1 MSIIRQT
8 SGIIRNTFINGI
20 IFLIPLVALGWVFSG
35 AISGILTFVGNAQ
48 NNPWVK
54 AHGGLLLL
62 LPVVLLVLIAFIFAL
77 GILVH
82 ITLLSRAKN
91 WLEHQVLDMMP
102 GYDFLKSMMEE
113 KLHVKQNDGV
123 PVLVQWHDS
132 QQLGILVD
140 EKGGRNVVFFPNSSI
155 LGGGAI
161 HIVDTTQVTRITLSL
176 TDLDNVLIRS
186 GGGLLG
192 QLDIKDVGNTV

>member
-1 MSIIRQT
+1 MSIIGQT
-8 SGIIRNTFINGI
+8 RGFIRNTFINGI

-35 AISGILTFVGNAQ
+35 AISGILTFVANTQ
-48 NNPWVK
+48 NNPLVK

-62 LPVVLLVLIAFIFAL
+62 LPVVILLLIAFIFAL

-82 ITLLSRAKN
+82 ITLLSRAKS

-113 KLHVKQNDGV
+113 KLHVKQDDGI
-123 PVLVQWHDS
+123 PVLVQWQDS

-140 EKGGRNVVFFPNSSI
+140 EKGSRNVIFFPNSTI
-155 LGGGAI
+155 FGGGEI
-161 HIVDTTQVTRITLSL
+161 HIVEATRVTRLNLSL
-176 TDLDNVLIRS
+176 TDLDNILIRS

-192 QLDIKDVGNTV
+192 QLDIKRVENTV